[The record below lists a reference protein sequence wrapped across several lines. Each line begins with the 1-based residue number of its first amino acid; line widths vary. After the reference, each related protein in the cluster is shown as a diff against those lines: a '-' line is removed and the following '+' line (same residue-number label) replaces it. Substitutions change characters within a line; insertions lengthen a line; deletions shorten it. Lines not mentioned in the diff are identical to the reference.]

1 MFLILL
7 RLSGDKSRAAPLL
20 EAHKAWLQRGFD
32 EGVFLLSGN
41 LQPQA
46 GGGILAHGTTLAEL
60 RQRLDQDPF
69 VTEGVVS
76 ADIVEIAPSRADPRL
91 GFLLT

>member
-7 RLSGDKSRAAPLL
+7 RLSGDKSRAAPLM

-32 EGVFLLSGN
+32 DGVFLLSGN

-46 GGGILAHGTTLAEL
+46 GGGILAHNATLADVRE
-60 RQRLDQDPF
+60 RLDQDPF
-69 VTEGVVS
+69 VAGNVVN
-76 ADIVEIAPSRADPRL
+76 AEIVEIAPSRADPRL
-91 GFLLT
+91 AFLLA